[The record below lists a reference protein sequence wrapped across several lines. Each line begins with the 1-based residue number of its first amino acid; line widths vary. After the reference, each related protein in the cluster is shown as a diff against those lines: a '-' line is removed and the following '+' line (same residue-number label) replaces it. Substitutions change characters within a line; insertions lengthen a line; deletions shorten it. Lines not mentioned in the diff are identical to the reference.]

1 MRQEN
6 RKMNY
11 MIRCLAIFLV
21 FLIGKGSLYAQETGE
36 VVDDWS
42 PPELTA
48 VSIISSN
55 ANTSYAK
62 VGDTVW
68 VYFTADEPIDPAAVN
83 VNIQG
88 QGAALYRNKDNQT
101 LSKYIVMDNRSAE
114 GLVGFSIS
122 NYRDSAGNEGSTVSA
137 VTNGSTITFDR
148 TEPNISISS
157 IEVSGGNVVP
167 NYFNS
172 TNTGIAI
179 TVPIANDPSIIN
191 SSFEILAKVNGND
204 AGSLGSYTVA
214 SSDLG
219 SNKTLQAK
227 NNNDL
232 GNFCLLYTS
241 PSPRD

>member
-36 VVDDWS
+36 AVDDWS
-42 PPELTA
+42 PPQLTA

-62 VGDTVW
+62 AGDTVW
-68 VYFTADEPIDPAAVN
+68 VYFTADEPIDPAGVK
-83 VNIQG
+83 VDIQG

-101 LSKYIVMDNRSAE
+101 LSKYIVMDSRGAE
-114 GLVGFSIS
+114 GLVSFSIS
-122 NYRDSAGNEGSTVSA
+122 NYMDSAGNEGSTVSA

-179 TVPIANDPSIIN
+179 T
-191 SSFEILAKVNGND
+191 
-204 AGSLGSYTVA
+204 
-214 SSDLG
+214 
-219 SNKTLQAK
+219 
-227 NNNDL
+227 
-232 GNFCLLYTS
+232 CLLYTS